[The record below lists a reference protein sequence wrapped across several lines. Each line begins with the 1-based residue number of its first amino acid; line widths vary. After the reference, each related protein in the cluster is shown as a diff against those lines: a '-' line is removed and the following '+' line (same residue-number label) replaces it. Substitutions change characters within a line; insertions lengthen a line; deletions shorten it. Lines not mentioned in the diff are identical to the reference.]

1 MTEKTVG
8 IILVGGLMLLIA
20 VAILAAMYGIC
31 WLVLAHIRVG
41 QRARDTIDLM
51 RSDRRINEG
60 VRIPAYIIYY
70 LISWTSY
77 ISMILAAV
85 TGVWVVSFYAG
96 KILGRSE

>member
-1 MTEKTVG
+1 
-8 IILVGGLMLLIA
+8 
-20 VAILAAMYGIC
+20 
-31 WLVLAHIRVG
+31 
-41 QRARDTIDLM
+41 M